1 MLGGCA
7 GSAPAPGPVALPRYA
22 TSPGPSDAPGHEV
35 AGALP
40 GSAGAAA
47 LTVADAAS
55 RVEVRTVDLPGLLYR
70 VTTPYRSGLAPRVTG
85 AAARLTLRLRPTGDD
100 GPDAVL
106 ILLNRA
112 VRWEIRLP
120 AGGGEEH
127 LELSRGRLTALELG
141 AAGLVRVRLPPPV
154 GLVAVTV
161 LSGVGTV
168 EFTAPRATAMRLH
181 LRRGAGETVVPWGA
195 PHGGVAMSPGWGVRA
210 NRYAI
215 ETRGGVGCVRV
226 FALGPWR

>member
-1 MLGGCA
+1 M
-7 GSAPAPGPVALPRYA
+7 
-22 TSPGPSDAPGHEV
+22 

-40 GSAGAAA
+40 DSGGAAA

-85 AAARLTLRLRPTGDD
+85 PAARLTLRLGPTGDD

-112 VRWEIRLP
+112 VRWQIRLP

-127 LELSRGRLTALELG
+127 LELSRGRLTALEVG
-141 AAGLVRVRLPPPV
+141 AAGLVRVRLPAPV
-154 GLVAVTV
+154 GLVGVTV
-161 LSGVGTV
+161 LSGVGAV
-168 EFTAPRATAMRLH
+168 EFTAPLATAVRLH
-181 LRRGAGETVVPWGA
+181 LRGGAGEAFVPWGA

-215 ETRGGVGCVRV
+215 ETRGGVGSVRV
-226 FALGPWR
+226 FAPGPWR